1 MFDRL
6 TAPALVGI
14 LGVWVCGV
22 VKETFALLLLV
33 AKHSDVADY
42 PGSQAD
48 KMPPPLP
55 LTNCRLFMH
64 INISCFF
71 LQLLDCFSLPT
82 VLVLSWLVVRARYRL
97 SHIGGMALA
106 LMSVVA
112 IVWIDVDDGK
122 GGVGEGGGSAS

>member
-1 MFDRL
+1 
-6 TAPALVGI
+6 
-14 LGVWVCGV
+14 
-22 VKETFALLLLV
+22 
-33 AKHSDVADY
+33 
-42 PGSQAD
+42 
-48 KMPPPLP
+48 
-55 LTNCRLFMH
+55 MH
-64 INISCFF
+64 FKISCFF

-122 GGVGEGGGSAS
+122 GGVGEGGGPAS

>member
-1 MFDRL
+1 
-6 TAPALVGI
+6 
-14 LGVWVCGV
+14 
-22 VKETFALLLLV
+22 
-33 AKHSDVADY
+33 
-42 PGSQAD
+42 
-48 KMPPPLP
+48 
-55 LTNCRLFMH
+55 MH
-64 INISCFF
+64 FKISCFF

-122 GGVGEGGGSAS
+122 GGVGEGGQLTVSPT